1 MRLVYQGPDA
11 LLPLNIGDY
20 VVYHRGIPFE
30 AEGGYAEHL
39 LGKLHPHRFAVVE
52 EPVSQAT
59 AVPPTTK
66 RVGRKP
72 KEQ

>member
-1 MRLVYQGPDA
+1 MQLVYQGPDA
-11 LLPLNIGDY
+11 LLPLNIGDR

-30 AEGGYAEHL
+30 AEGEYAQHL
-39 LGKLHPHRFAVVE
+39 LSKLHPHRFAVVE
-52 EPVSQAT
+52 EQVYEAT